1 MATFRIKIQRP
12 GYPVVLG
19 TLSETPGIVG
29 RSPEADYVLKE
40 DSVSRRHAQFYL
52 VGDDAYVE
60 DLDSSNG
67 VQVNGVRIR
76 KQRLLPSD
84 RVSIGPY
91 TIHVE
96 PVSMLLKTV
105 AAHRMELHYNDVG
118 ALHERIVDKDHSALS
133 FLYRLSQR
141 LSTQRTLP
149 QLLETALDELMDV
162 LPADRGFVKTCEG
175 VEVQTAHCVS
185 RSRQVGHVPPPVSQT
200 LVDHVLGTRG
210 SVMTSDAGDDLR
222 FDNSDSIAAH
232 QIKAAICVPL
242 TSHDS
247 VFGVLYVDANAEPMP
262 FTQTHLQ
269 LMSIVGQVAGA
280 AVENILLTEK
290 QIHQERLAAIGQ
302 AVSATSHDMRNILMG
317 ISGGAELLELANQNQ
332 SWDRA
337 AKATRL
343 IRNSLRRFETLV
355 ESLLTCA
362 RKTDLTL
369 EAVNLALLVNEV
381 VEAVEAEAEKR
392 NVRIRVDNR
401 LIEKISVDAQ
411 QVHRVLLNLLSNSLD
426 AMATGGTL
434 TIEVAAEDDANVVRV
449 RDTGSGIRPEDLPR
463 VGQAFFT
470 TKKGQGTGLGLAV
483 CHRVMEQHGGRLQ
496 LESVP
501 GEGTTASLLFPDPG
515 KATARI
521 KRMTA

>member
-1 MATFRIKIQRP
+1 
-12 GYPVVLG
+12 
-19 TLSETPGIVG
+19 
-29 RSPEADYVLKE
+29 
-40 DSVSRRHAQFYL
+40 
-52 VGDDAYVE
+52 
-60 DLDSSNG
+60 
-67 VQVNGVRIR
+67 
-76 KQRLLPSD
+76 
-84 RVSIGPY
+84 
-91 TIHVE
+91 
-96 PVSMLLKTV
+96 
-105 AAHRMELHYNDVG
+105 
-118 ALHERIVDKDHSALS
+118 
-133 FLYRLSQR
+133 
-141 LSTQRTLP
+141 
-149 QLLETALDELMDV
+149 
-162 LPADRGFVKTCEG
+162 
-175 VEVQTAHCVS
+175 
-185 RSRQVGHVPPPVSQT
+185 
-200 LVDHVLGTRG
+200 
-210 SVMTSDAGDDLR
+210 MTSDAGDDLR

>member
-1 MATFRIKIQRP
+1 
-12 GYPVVLG
+12 
-19 TLSETPGIVG
+19 VG

>member
-12 GYPVVLG
+12 GFPVVLG
-19 TLSETPGIVG
+19 TLAEAPRLIG
-29 RSPEADYVLKE
+29 RAPEADFVLKE
-40 DSVSRRHAQFYL
+40 DSVSRRHAQFYQ
-52 VGDDAYVE
+52 VGNDVFVE

-67 VQVNGVRIR
+67 VHVNGVRIR
-76 KQRLLPSD
+76 KQQLVPSD
-84 RVSIGPY
+84 RVLIGPY
-91 TIHVE
+91 TIQVE
-96 PVSMLLKTV
+96 PVSVLLKTV
-105 AAHRMELHYNDVG
+105 TAQRMELPYNDVG
-118 ALHERIVDKDHSALS
+118 ALHEHIVDQDHSALS

-141 LSTQRTLP
+141 LATQRAIQP
-149 QLLETALDELMDV
+149 LLETVLDELMEA
-162 LPADRGFVKTCEG
+162 LPADRGFVKIG
-175 VEVQTAHCVS
+175 DAIDVAGAHCVS
-185 RSRQVGHVPPPVSQT
+185 RSRHTGTVAPPISQT
-200 LVDHVLGTRG
+200 LMDHVLSTRG
-210 SVMTSDAGDDLR
+210 SVMTSDAGDDRR

-242 TSHDS
+242 TSHDT
-247 VFGVLYVDANAEPMP
+247 VYGVIYVDASAEPMP

-280 AVENILLTEK
+280 AAENILLTEK

-317 ISGGAELLELANQNQ
+317 ISGGAELLEAAHQNQN
-332 SWDRA
+332 WERA

-343 IRNSLRRFETLV
+343 IRTSLRRFETLV

-369 EAVNLALLVNEV
+369 EDVNLAALAHEV

-392 NVRIRVDNR
+392 KVRIRVENR
-401 LIEKISVDAQ
+401 LVEKVSVDAQ
-411 QVHRVLLNLLSNSLD
+411 QVHRVLLNLLSNALD

-434 TIEVAAEDDANVVRV
+434 TIEVAPEDEMNVVRV

-483 CHRVMEQHGGRLQ
+483 CHRVMEQHGGRIQ
-496 LESVP
+496 LESAP
-501 GEGTTASLLFPDPG
+501 GEGTTVTLLFPDPG

>member
-12 GYPVVLG
+12 GFPVVLG
-19 TLSETPGIVG
+19 TLSEVPRIAG
-29 RSPEADYVLKE
+29 RSPEADFLLRE
-40 DSVSRRHAQFYL
+40 DSVSRRHAQFY
-52 VGDDAYVE
+52 VIGDEAFVE

-67 VQVNGVRIR
+67 VHVNGQRIR

-84 RVSIGPY
+84 RVSVGPY

-96 PVSMLLKTV
+96 PVSVLLKTV

-118 ALHERIVDKDHSALS
+118 ALHEHIVDKDHSALS

-141 LSTQRTLP
+141 LSTQRTLQ
-149 QLLETALDELMDV
+149 QLLETVLDELMEA
-162 LPADRGFVKTCEG
+162 LPADRGFVKTSEAIDTSG
-175 VEVQTAHCVS
+175 THCVS
-185 RSRQVGHVPPPVSQT
+185 RSRRVGQLPPPISQT
-200 LVDHVLGTRG
+200 LVDHVLCTRG
-210 SVMTSDAGDDLR
+210 SVMTSDAGDDQR

-242 TSHDS
+242 TSHDT
-247 VFGVLYVDANAEPMP
+247 VYGVLYADANAEPMP

-280 AVENILLTEK
+280 AVENMLLYEK

-317 ISGGAELLELANQNQ
+317 ISGGAELLELANQKQN
-332 SWDRA
+332 WERA

-369 EAVNLALLVNEV
+369 EDVNLGALVNEV
-381 VEAVEAEAEKR
+381 VESVEAEAEKR
-392 NVRIRVDNR
+392 NVRIRVENR
-401 LIEKISVDAQ
+401 LIEKISLDTQ
-411 QVHRVLLNLLSNSLD
+411 QVHRVLLNLLSNALD
-426 AMATGGTL
+426 AMTAGGVV
-434 TIEVAAEDDANVVRV
+434 TIEVAAEEDANVVRV
-449 RDTGSGIRPEDLPR
+449 RDTGTGIRPEDMPR

-496 LESVP
+496 IESVP
-501 GEGTTASLLFPDPG
+501 GEGTTASLVFPDPG

>member
-1 MATFRIKIQRP
+1 
-12 GYPVVLG
+12 
-19 TLSETPGIVG
+19 
-29 RSPEADYVLKE
+29 
-40 DSVSRRHAQFYL
+40 
-52 VGDDAYVE
+52 
-60 DLDSSNG
+60 
-67 VQVNGVRIR
+67 
-76 KQRLLPSD
+76 
-84 RVSIGPY
+84 
-91 TIHVE
+91 
-96 PVSMLLKTV
+96 
-105 AAHRMELHYNDVG
+105 
-118 ALHERIVDKDHSALS
+118 
-133 FLYRLSQR
+133 
-141 LSTQRTLP
+141 
-149 QLLETALDELMDV
+149 
-162 LPADRGFVKTCEG
+162 
-175 VEVQTAHCVS
+175 
-185 RSRQVGHVPPPVSQT
+185 
-200 LVDHVLGTRG
+200 
-210 SVMTSDAGDDLR
+210 
-222 FDNSDSIAAH
+222 
-232 QIKAAICVPL
+232 
-242 TSHDS
+242 
-247 VFGVLYVDANAEPMP
+247 
-262 FTQTHLQ
+262 
-269 LMSIVGQVAGA
+269 
-280 AVENILLTEK
+280 
-290 QIHQERLAAIGQ
+290 
-302 AVSATSHDMRNILMG
+302 
-317 ISGGAELLELANQNQ
+317 LLELANQNQ